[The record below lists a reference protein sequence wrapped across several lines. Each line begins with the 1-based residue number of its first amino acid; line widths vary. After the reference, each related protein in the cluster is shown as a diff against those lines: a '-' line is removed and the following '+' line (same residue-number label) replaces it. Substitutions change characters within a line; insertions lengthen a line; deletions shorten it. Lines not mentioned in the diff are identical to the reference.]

1 MMLAHLERDRSK
13 FTALDTVRRPR
24 VFRAV
29 LITLLIGIVIAVLF
43 LIFVPWVQT
52 TAGRGV
58 VTTLNPNERQQELN
72 ALVEGRID
80 EWFVEDG
87 DRVKRGDPIVRI
99 ADIDRNLVDRLEA
112 ERAQVE
118 VQLQSAKNALATA
131 QIDLRRMREL
141 FEAGLTARRDY
152 EQAQIRVEEMRGRV
166 AEAQGSLARSETNL
180 ARQSE
185 QLVTAP
191 RDGFIQ
197 SINAGDAATF
207 VSAGQVLATFVPEAQ
222 TRVVEVFVDGRDV
235 SLIQSGEEA
244 RIEFEGWPAVQF
256 SGWPSVAIGTF
267 PGIVA
272 SVDQVAQPDGR
283 FRVLIA
289 EDPQAE
295 QKWPEERY
303 ARFGTLVRAWILLET
318 VPVGFEIWRQLNNF
332 PPELPAPTTTA
343 SQSGAG
349 QSGAAQSGAGQ
360 WTFSR
365 PPASLASANGTG
377 A

>member
-29 LITLLIGIVIAVLF
+29 LITLLIGIVITVLF
-43 LIFVPWVQT
+43 LIYVPWVQT

-207 VSAGQVLATFVPEAQ
+207 VRAGQVLATFVPEAQ

-289 EDPQAE
+289 EDPKAE

-332 PPELPAPTTTA
+332 PPELPSSATT
-343 SQSGAG
+343 SG
-349 QSGAAQSGAGQ
+349 QSS
-360 WTFSR
+360 
-365 PPASLASANGTG
+365 ASLISANGTG